1 MREADLVR
9 EAFGDLHGPRL
20 HGFALLVALGDAPH
34 AERAAAMA
42 LAAGEAHA
50 TALRHPERAAAW
62 LRARVLKSLRVR
74 TIGSSVTAAT
84 RRANL
89 APLGVEGPVFDGLAA
104 LSPTE
109 RAALVAAMIEG
120 FEAIDVE
127 VILDMGPA
135 AARRM
140 AARAGARYRSAA
152 ARVELRS
159 SPPASGGLEQRVQQV
174 AGRALSASPE
184 SQ

>member
-1 MREADLVR
+1 MREADLLR

-20 HGFALLVALGDAPH
+20 HGFALLVALGDAPR

-50 TALRHPERAAAW
+50 AALRHPERGAAW
-62 LRARVLKSLRVR
+62 LRARVLKSLRMR

-89 APLGVEGPVFDGLAA
+89 APLGVEGPAFDGLAA
-104 LSPTE
+104 LSPPE
-109 RAALVAAMIEG
+109 RAALVAAINEG

-127 VILDMGPA
+127 VILEMSPA
-135 AARRM
+135 AARRT

-152 ARVELRS
+152 ARVELRP
-159 SPPASGGLEQRVQQV
+159 SPPAPGGLAQRVQQV
-174 AGRALSASPE
+174 AGRAISASPQ

>member
-1 MREADLVR
+1 MREADLLR

-20 HGFALLVALGDAPH
+20 HGFALLVALGDAPR

-42 LAAGEAHA
+42 LDAGEAHA

-62 LRARVLKSLRVR
+62 LRARALKSLRVR
-74 TIGSSVTAAT
+74 AIGSSVTAAT

-89 APLGVEGPVFDGLAA
+89 APLGVEGPAFDGLSE
-104 LSPTE
+104 LSLAE
-109 RAALVAAMIEG
+109 RAALVAGVIEG

-127 VILDMGPA
+127 AILDMTPA
-135 AARRM
+135 AARHT

-152 ARVELRS
+152 ARAESHPVPS
-159 SPPASGGLEQRVQQV
+159 APGGLAQRVQQV

-184 SQ
+184 S